1 MVGRGDPSTRAF
13 ARLAALIAGVLVL
26 VTVVRVLG
34 LEHRPDPTSEWAPGV
49 PPAVVVVL
57 ALLVGASVVLLV
69 LARLRF
75 PPVPRPRAPNPSGPP
90 RRARLLGLVL
100 CVAVLG
106 VAVAATRLRPR
117 PGDQEGPRDVGP
129 PPGVPPGDVAPIG
142 VTGSAGAW
150 LTVVLLLV
158 LAAIAGLAVRT
169 PAAEFDPDGGA
180 TQGSAVT
187 PRPGDSLAAAA
198 AAALSA
204 AERGTGTPREA
215 IIACYAAMEHALG
228 RSSPASPRAADT
240 PSEVLGRAAGAGMLR
255 AEHAW
260 PLVHLFDEAR
270 FSAHPMTSAHQQA
283 AVAALRTIV
292 AELRSGPW

>member
-13 ARLAALIAGVLVL
+13 ARLAALIAGVLAL
-26 VTVVRVLG
+26 VTVVRALG

-49 PPAVVVVL
+49 PTAVVVVL

-75 PPVPRPRAPNPSGPP
+75 PPVRPPRAPEPSGPP
-90 RRARLLGLVL
+90 RRAWLFGLVL

-117 PGDQEGPRDVGP
+117 PGDQEGPRDLGP

-169 PAAEFDPDGGA
+169 PAAEFDPGGGA
-180 TQGSAVT
+180 TQGSAAT
-187 PRPGDSLAAAA
+187 PGPSDSLAAAA

-204 AERGTGTPREA
+204 VEGGTGTPREA
-215 IIACYAAMEHALG
+215 IIGCYAAMEHALG
-228 RSSPASPRAADT
+228 RSSPASPRPADT
-240 PSEVLGRAAGAGMLR
+240 PSEVLGRAAGAGVLR
-255 AEHAW
+255 ADHAW

-270 FSAHPMTSAHQQA
+270 FSAHPMTATHQQA
-283 AVAALRTIV
+283 AVAALRTIL